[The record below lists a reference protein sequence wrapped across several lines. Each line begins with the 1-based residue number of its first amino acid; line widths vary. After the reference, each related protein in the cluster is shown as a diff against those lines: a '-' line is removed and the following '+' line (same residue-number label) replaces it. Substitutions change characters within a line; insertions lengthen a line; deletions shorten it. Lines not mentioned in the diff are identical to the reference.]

1 MGFGQLLVQMKTG
14 FISPWFVCAE
24 NKFTSIGPI
33 YYEYGSMVITYEDAN
48 KAVRALYALRDAK
61 HEDKPLLG
69 KFVDKTLYFLLV
81 AR

>member
-1 MGFGQLLVQMKTG
+1 
-14 FISPWFVCAE
+14 
-24 NKFTSIGPI
+24 
-33 YYEYGSMVITYEDAN
+33 MVITYEDAN

-69 KFVDKTLYFLLV
+69 KFVDKMLFFLLV